1 MSGPTFLVV
10 GGARCGTSALVEGL
24 RAHPAIFVT
33 EPKEPHYFAFHA
45 TGAHFTAPGD
55 EHTVNRVSVTDR
67 DAYLALYPREHDYVA
82 LGDGSVSTM
91 YYHQQALPEVVAT
104 NPAMK
109 LVVLLREPVDR
120 AYSAY
125 QYMRG
130 RGLEPV
136 EDFLDAVA
144 LEEERRA
151 AGWHHM
157 WHYTAMSYY
166 ADAIEAMQRVVPA
179 EQLGVFFYDDLQS
192 DYDGTLERVR
202 GFLGAAPLGEDAAE
216 VPRVNISGS
225 PRSRLLHAGLTA
237 ATASPRVRASVK
249 RMTSYRFRE
258 RVRRTV
264 LRRDGLPAAAVE
276 ALGPRYVEDL
286 TRLRALLDDLVP
298 GPVPAW
304 LDGAS

>member
-1 MSGPTFLVV
+1 MTGPTFLVV

-24 RAHPAIFVT
+24 RAHAEIFVT
-33 EPKEPHYFAFHA
+33 DPKEPHYFAFHA

-55 EHTVNRVSVTDR
+55 EHTVNKVSVTDR
-67 DAYLALYPREHDYVA
+67 EAYLALYPREHTYVA

-91 YYHQQALPEVVAT
+91 YYHQQALPEVVAM
-104 NPAMK
+104 NPDMK

-120 AYSAY
+120 AYSAF

-136 EDFLDAVA
+136 EDLLEAVA
-144 LEEERRA
+144 LEEERKA

-166 ADAIEAMQRVVPA
+166 ADAIEAMQEAVPA
-179 EQLGVFFYDDLQS
+179 EQLGVFFYDDLQA
-192 DYDGTLERVR
+192 DYDRTLERVR
-202 GFLGAAPLGEDAAE
+202 GFLGAAPLGDTAPE
-216 VPRVNISGS
+216 VPRVNISGN
-225 PRSRLLHAGLTA
+225 PRSKLLHAGLAA
-237 ATASPRVRASVK
+237 ATASPRLRASVK
-249 RMTSYRFRE
+249 RMTTYRFRE

-264 LRRDGLPAAAVE
+264 LRRDGLPADAVE

-286 TRLRALLDDLVP
+286 RRLRALVP
-298 GPVPAW
+298 GAVPSW
-304 LDGAS
+304 LSEAL